1 MRKNPFIGHVVI
13 IDRHPMMN
21 NPPKSI
27 KDMLEPPVWKESTL
41 VRIRG
46 RHYATGERVE
56 IVAQGGVIRSV
67 GQPTKEPADAE
78 AEWLAPALFDL
89 QINGC
94 DGHSFNSDQ
103 LSVESVRHVVQV
115 CRKHG
120 IGAFC
125 PTLVTNSLAALAHGM
140 ATIGKACETEREIAH
155 AIPAIHLEGPYISSE
170 DGPRGAHPREHIRQP
185 NWDEF
190 QLLQNA
196 AGGRIRLVT
205 LAPELDGA
213 LGFIERLV
221 KTNVVVSLGHTAA
234 SPFRIREAV
243 SAGARLSTHLGN
255 GCHAMLPRHD
265 NYLWEQLAADELLAS
280 IICDSHHLPPALIR
294 CILRVKTPAR
304 VILTC
309 DAGSLAGLPPGRYRE
324 WDQELG
330 VLSEGKIVVAD
341 TGFLAGSW
349 SFTDRCIGQ
358 VVRHGG
364 VMLREAIE
372 MATVRPRQL
381 LGLPVNSLEVGQPA
395 DLVLFDWDEGGDFQP
410 RDIVIAGKSW
420 ITSQCKID

>member
-1 MRKNPFIGHVVI
+1 
-13 IDRHPMMN
+13 MN
-21 NPPKSI
+21 KLQKANEGVLDPTT
-27 KDMLEPPVWKESTL
+27 STEGSS
-41 VRIRG
+41 VRVRG

-56 IVAQGGVIRSV
+56 IVVEGGVIRSV
-67 GQPTKEPADAE
+67 SQPTEEPADVE
-78 AEWLAPALFDL
+78 ADWLAPALFDL

-103 LSVESVRHVVQV
+103 LTVESVRHVVQV
-115 CRKHG
+115 CLKHG
-120 IGAFC
+120 IGGFC

-140 ATIGKACETEREIAH
+140 ATIRKACETEREIAH
-155 AIPAIHLEGPYISSE
+155 AIPAIHLEGPYISEE
-170 DGPRGAHPREHIRQP
+170 DGPRGAHPREHIRRP

-190 QLLQNA
+190 QRLQDA

-205 LAPELDGA
+205 LAPELEGA
-213 LGFIERLV
+213 LELIERLV
-221 KTNVVVSLGHTAA
+221 QANVVVSLGHTAT
-234 SPFRIREAV
+234 SSTRIREAV

-265 NYLWEQLAADELLAS
+265 NYLWEQLAADELWAS
-280 IICDSHHLPPALIR
+280 IICDGHHLPPAIIR

-324 WDQELG
+324 WDQDLEILP
-330 VLSEGKIVVAD
+330 EGKIVVVES
-341 TGFLAGSW
+341 GFLAGSW

-358 VVRHGG
+358 VVRYGR
-364 VMLREAIE
+364 VTLREAID

-381 LGLPVNSLEVGQPA
+381 LELPVNKLEVGQPA
-395 DLVLFDWDEGGDFQP
+395 DLVLFRWVDQYDFRP
-410 RDIVIAGKSW
+410 TATVIAGK
-420 ITSQCKID
+420 ILV